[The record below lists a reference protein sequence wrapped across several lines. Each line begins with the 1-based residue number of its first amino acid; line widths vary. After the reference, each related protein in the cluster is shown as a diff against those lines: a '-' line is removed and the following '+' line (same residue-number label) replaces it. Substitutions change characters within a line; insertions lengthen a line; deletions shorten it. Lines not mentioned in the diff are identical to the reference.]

1 MVSIKAIV
9 LAGVFLLLAPH
20 LAQADP
26 PFNPPGPPSW
36 VTTGPPSWVTNGRS
50 VPIPATDLLF
60 GLGFIALPWLRSRI
74 QNKK

>member
-1 MVSIKAIV
+1 MVSIKSLV
-9 LAGVFLLLAPH
+9 LAGAFLLLAPH

-26 PFNPPGPPSW
+26 PFTPPGPPSFNPPGPPSF
-36 VTTGPPSWVTNGRS
+36 VQSVRS
-50 VPIPATDLLF
+50 VPIPATALLF